1 LGGCSHTRG
10 DAEIAAEVQ
19 SKINSDQNIATRQV
33 GVTATDGVVT
43 LSGTVGNEFDRS
55 AAGGD
60 AAQIAG
66 VKTVVNN
73 LQVAPSTDAMNSI
86 TPGRQHGGSL
96 HRAYRPPPAVRTPSQ
111 HQASETV
118 TVPQGTLL
126 SIRLVDA
133 IDSERAKDGDTFHG
147 TLEAPVTIG
156 DTIVIPKYA
165 DVEGQ
170 VVQAKSA
177 AHFAGQSELTLELTR
192 LQAGD
197 KSYSITSDQ
206 YTQQG
211 AGRGKRTAEVIGGGA
226 GAGALIGGLTGGG
239 KGALIGAALG
249 AGAGTGVQAM
259 THGQQVRIPSET
271 VLQFHL
277 NAPISVQPSAAITR

>member
-1 LGGCSHTRG
+1 M
-10 DAEIAAEVQ
+10 
-19 SKINSDQNIATRQV
+19 
-33 GVTATDGVVT
+33 VT
-43 LSGTVGNEFDRS
+43 LSGTVGNEFDRT

-177 AHFAGQSELTLELTR
+177 AHFAHLVPFPLGRYDTQLWDLAGI
-192 LQAGD
+192 LQAR
-197 KSYSITSDQ
+197 
-206 YTQQG
+206 
-211 AGRGKRTAEVIGGGA
+211 AM
-226 GAGALIGGLTGGG
+226 L
-239 KGALIGAALG
+239 AAV
-249 AGAGTGVQAM
+249 AQ
-259 THGQQVRIPSET
+259 
-271 VLQFHL
+271 
-277 NAPISVQPSAAITR
+277 ISNLVSV